1 MLAGLHMVAII
12 SASLLFLPALTRCC
26 SLHLWGNYVS
36 AWPMTAKP
44 RDLSQRH
51 NEAGSVQPA
60 LHGLL
65 DEARDCECNSSDKQQ
80 TSPLLKVV

>member
-1 MLAGLHMVAII
+1 
-12 SASLLFLPALTRCC
+12 
-26 SLHLWGNYVS
+26 
-36 AWPMTAKP
+36 MTAKP

>member
-1 MLAGLHMVAII
+1 
-12 SASLLFLPALTRCC
+12 
-26 SLHLWGNYVS
+26 
-36 AWPMTAKP
+36 MTAKP

-65 DEARDCECNSSDKQQ
+65 DEARNCECKSSDKQQ
-80 TSPLLKVV
+80 LKQWLNSKKSPILKVV